1 MPKHTTTLT
10 VNGYQVTATFAEARN
25 TAIAG
30 RLKQILLSSF
40 VNNVSV
46 SSVILAMSSDKR
58 YNGDGKTRAP

>member
-10 VNGYQVTATFAEARN
+10 VNGYQVTATFADARN
-25 TAIAG
+25 TASAG

-46 SSVILAMSSDKR
+46 SSGILAMSSDKR